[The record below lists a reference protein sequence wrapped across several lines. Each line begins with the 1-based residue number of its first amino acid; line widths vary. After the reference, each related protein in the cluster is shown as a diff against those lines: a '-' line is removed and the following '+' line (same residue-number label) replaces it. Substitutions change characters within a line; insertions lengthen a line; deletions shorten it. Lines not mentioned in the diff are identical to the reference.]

1 MLLIELKVSY
11 SRNSVNANELTRE
24 LTRVATAART
34 EVWGKTLPFGTD
46 SLRIL
51 PEAYWEEIH
60 VALEGYEHEF
70 QMLLGTGGAFISH
83 SLLPYPTVGME
94 DTASLALQARLR
106 EDLQER
112 EDLAEDALRLRMTNA
127 LAHVADR
134 MRVEYGGGAAIPR
147 RFHDTLFSNLSSE
160 NVLCRA
166 FNDGL
171 FQNTGLHA
179 VFEGVDTIAG
189 YDPKAVRKDAAL
201 RRRVC
206 DLCQDL
212 INMLSNA

>member
-11 SRNSVNANELTRE
+11 DRNSVNAKELTRI
-24 LTRVATAART
+24 ATAART
-34 EVWGKTLPFGTD
+34 EVWDKTLPFGTD

-51 PEAYWEEIH
+51 PEAYWEEVH
-60 VALEGYEHEF
+60 VTLMGYEQEF
-70 QMLLGTGGAFISH
+70 RKLLASMSH
-83 SLLPYPTVGME
+83 SLLPYPMVGME
-94 DTASLALQARLR
+94 ETASMALQSILR

-112 EDLAEDALRLRMTNA
+112 EDIAEDALRLRMTDA
-127 LAHVADR
+127 LDHVADR
-134 MRVEYGGGAAIPR
+134 MRVEYGGGEAIPR

-160 NVLCRA
+160 NVLYRA

-171 FQNTGLHA
+171 FESTSLYPVLDGI
-179 VFEGVDTIAG
+179 DTIVG

-201 RRRVC
+201 RQRIF

-212 INMLSNA
+212 INLLSNA

>member
-11 SRNSVNANELTRE
+11 NRNSVNAKELTRE

-46 SLRIL
+46 SLRVL
-51 PEAYWEEIH
+51 PEAYWEEVH
-60 VALEGYEHEF
+60 VTLVGYEREF
-70 QMLLGTGGAFISH
+70 QMLLGMGGASMSH
-83 SLLPYPTVGME
+83 SLLPYPILGEVA
-94 DTASLALQARLR
+94 DPALNAVLQG
-106 EDLQER
+106 DLQER
-112 EDLAEDALRLRMTNA
+112 EDIAEDALRLRMTNA
-127 LAHVADR
+127 LDHVSDR
-134 MRVEYGGGAAIPR
+134 MGVEYGGGEAIPR

-160 NVLCRA
+160 NVLYRA

-171 FQNTGLHA
+171 FQSTSLYP
-179 VFEGVDTIAG
+179 VLDGVDTITG

-201 RRRVC
+201 RQRVH

-212 INMLSNA
+212 INLLSNA